1 MDEDPHTIEHQ
12 KGPGGDFYAVPQRKW
27 REERGQPKQIAEG
40 EKTAE
45 YVHEDPHTIEHQK
58 GPGGDFY
65 AVPQTTRKKWREE
78 RGQITD
84 GEKVATYAA
93 DSKRRTYK
101 VNM

>member
-12 KGPGGDFYAVPQRKW
+12 KGPGGDL
-27 REERGQPKQIAEG
+27 
-40 EKTAE
+40 
-45 YVHEDPHTIEHQK
+45 
-58 GPGGDFY
+58 Y

-84 GEKVATYAA
+84 GEKVATCAA

-101 VNM
+101 VNSKRVSKNVI